1 MRVRWTWLMWGIG
14 LLMLLTV
21 GVITTTTS
29 RDRGGRN
36 LSPLDAHSV
45 EPDGA
50 LALYLWTQRLGRSA
64 EYLEY
69 EPFKLEGDDALLV
82 SLQPWDRYEPEHLRE
97 LRGWI
102 EAGGSL
108 LLATDG
114 PAANLLPE
122 LGMTLVPTTRY
133 TTASLAQPL
142 LQHPP
147 VKEARASG
155 AATVRFERG
164 VPLLVSG
171 GPNPAPV
178 LVSDRVG
185 RGRVWVWTMPQALSN
200 GQLGEADNWK
210 VYLNVLADA
219 REGDVLFDEYHRGK
233 PDIVSL
239 RALLLRERWGW
250 AFWYTLVVMLAY
262 FVLRGKRLGRP
273 VTSGTTR
280 YRSSGEYVRSLASM
294 LKAGRKRDY
303 LSDHY
308 AESLARSLQQAAGL
322 PPGAP
327 LSELQRAAQE
337 NTGVP
342 ASKVTEAI
350 QALSGNGSLD
360 EKRMVRLVAE
370 AERER
375 KNLRRRR
382 AW

>member
-1 MRVRWTWLMWGIG
+1 MRGRWTWLMWGIG
-14 LLMLLTV
+14 ILMLLSV

-69 EPFKLEGDDALLV
+69 EPFKLEEDDALLV

-239 RALLLRERWGW
+239 RALLLR
-250 AFWYTLVVMLAY
+250 
-262 FVLRGKRLGRP
+262 GKRLGRP
-273 VTSGTTR
+273 ITSGTTR

-294 LKAGRKRDY
+294 LKAGRKCDY
-303 LSDHY
+303 LSGHY

-327 LSELQRAAQE
+327 VTELQRAAQE
-337 NTGVP
+337 NTGAP
-342 ASKVTEAI
+342 ADKVTEAI
-350 QALSGNGSLD
+350 QALSGNGVLD
-360 EKRMVRLVAE
+360 EKKMVRLVAE